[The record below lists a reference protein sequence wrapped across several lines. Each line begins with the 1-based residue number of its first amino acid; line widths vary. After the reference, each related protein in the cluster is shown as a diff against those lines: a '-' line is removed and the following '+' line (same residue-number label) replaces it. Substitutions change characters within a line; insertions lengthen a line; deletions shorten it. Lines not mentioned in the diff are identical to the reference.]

1 MSALEALDLT
11 GKGLNAFSVLLTLK
25 RRLFQLSNLS
35 KKCAFSTFF
44 VFFPVQSSVSQNSE
58 FLKLRTTASW
68 CCSLPC
74 TSILFISEASSLRFS
89 TGLVIT
95 GTLVF
100 CSSNNIVS

>member
-44 VFFPVQSSVSQNSE
+44 VFFPVQCQSE
-58 FLKLRTTASW
+58 LRIFEAEDN
-68 CCSLPC
+68 
-74 TSILFISEASSLRFS
+74 SILVLLSALYKHSVHF
-89 TGLVIT
+89 
-95 GTLVF
+95 
-100 CSSNNIVS
+100 